1 MLDSQT
7 YNLSSGEFKAVTD
20 EFLALEAHAYR
31 QFMTLPEELK
41 DTYKELILFP
51 VQAMA
56 NLYEMYYAVAM
67 NHKLA
72 SEGDPR
78 ANEWQIEWS
87 IVSGMMRNF
96 AMTIITI

>member
-41 DTYKELILFP
+41 DTYKELILFLFRP
-51 VQAMA
+51 
-56 NLYEMYYAVAM
+56 
-67 NHKLA
+67 
-72 SEGDPR
+72 
-78 ANEWQIEWS
+78 WQTF
-87 IVSGMMRNF
+87 MRCI
-96 AMTIITI
+96 MRLL